1 MENELS
7 KKSGGSSDGTV
18 TRRELIRYL
27 ALGTAAAGT
36 WRGSSANAANEAKAF
51 KAIAYNHI
59 SYNVPDYSKSRDFYA
74 DLLGMKLVFD
84 DGTQCSLEFGSPV
97 NALYIRKVKTPGD
110 KVNVDHLAFSIEK
123 FDRSAVEAELK
134 RRDLNPKVDGN
145 YAWTIHD
152 PDGFTLQVCAQKGV
166 YPGQAAP
173 GAPVEFTGPTPP
185 QPSGADKAPFK
196 AIAVSHVVLHV
207 ADLARSRDF
216 YTGVLGMKAIY
227 FQPEDS
233 NAECFLK
240 FGDNYLYLRKSDRP
254 DKKPYVD
261 HYAFTVANFRQDA
274 VEAELR
280 RRGFDPKPDSK
291 LAWTVTDAD
300 GYRFEVAE
308 KGLPEHI
315 AKDCRGV
322 NTSCPGG
329 IKG

>member
-166 YPGQAAP
+166 YPGASRAGSACGVHRTHAAP
-173 GAPVEFTGPTPP
+173 TVGRRQGPF
-185 QPSGADKAPFK
+185 QGDCRQSRGFARRRSGQEPR
-196 AIAVSHVVLHV
+196 L
-207 ADLARSRDF
+207 LYWRSRDESDLLP
-216 YTGVLGMKAIY
+216 TGG
-227 FQPEDS
+227 FQ
-233 NAECFLK
+233 
-240 FGDNYLYLRKSDRP
+240 R
-254 DKKPYVD
+254 
-261 HYAFTVANFRQDA
+261 
-274 VEAELR
+274 
-280 RRGFDPKPDSK
+280 
-291 LAWTVTDAD
+291 
-300 GYRFEVAE
+300 
-308 KGLPEHI
+308 
-315 AKDCRGV
+315 
-322 NTSCPGG
+322 
-329 IKG
+329 